1 MINNKKILIL
11 GMARSGYEVAKLLSK
26 YNNEITVTDMKD
38 QDESKLEELSKLNVK
53 FIKSDD
59 SSNLLDNVDLLIK
72 NPGIRKDHKT
82 VVLAK
87 EKNIEVINEVEAAYY
102 FLPENVKIIGITGS
116 NGKTTT
122 TTMIYDVL
130 KTKLSNVHLA
140 GNIGYPLSSI
150 VPNIKSGDIL
160 VVEISDHQL
169 FDMYKFKT
177 NISVLTNL
185 SEVHLDFHGD
195 YNNYKNIKKR
205 IFNNHT
211 KEDISIINLDN
222 EDCNL
227 LTSDIVSEKKYFST
241 KTNTNT
247 YLSGDYIYLNNEK
260 VININEVLVKGLHNY
275 ENIMCTIL
283 VLNELGIEIK
293 YLVEYL
299 KSFKGVE
306 HRIEF
311 VTNKDN
317 VLYYNDSKSTNV
329 VSTIT
334 ALKSFKNDTLLI
346 LGGLDRGHSF
356 DELLPYMNNVKAV
369 YSYGETNERIY
380 EWCKINNIKCFKSLT
395 LKETVS
401 KIKENVL
408 ENEVVLL
415 SPACA
420 SWDQYECFE
429 DRGCEFK
436 NLVK

>member
-59 SSNLLDNVDLLIK
+59 PSNLLDNVDLLIK

-169 FDMYKFKT
+169 LDMYKFKT

>member
-169 FDMYKFKT
+169 LDMYKFKT